1 MMLAKTGAPLPV
13 PDMTPGLP
21 SNDSLASD
29 GAPAFSF
36 QAVLDALQVATLA
49 QAQEGIATE
58 AQPNDETPPD
68 TPPESPPQD
77 TMTGA
82 AHPFD
87 EAPASDASQPD
98 APHAAGPCKRP
109 LRRIRPPS
117 PPQRRSMR
125 PPSCRKWPVT
135 RLNPWI
141 RPRSDP
147 MPRLATAP
155 VSRQRLPSRP

>member
-21 SNDSLASD
+21 ANDSLASD

-68 TPPESPPQD
+68 TPPEI
-77 TMTGA
+77 A
-82 AHPFD
+82 ASGHHD
-87 EAPASDASQPD
+87 RGRTSV
-98 APHAAGPCKRP
+98 
-109 LRRIRPPS
+109 
-117 PPQRRSMR
+117 RRSAG
-125 PPSCRKWPVT
+125 
-135 RLNPWI
+135 I
-141 RPRSDP
+141 
-147 MPRLATAP
+147 
-155 VSRQRLPSRP
+155 